1 MLCSYYGHNVNRSS
15 SPPER
20 RDPPRATLSRI
31 GRVLH
36 AEGLVRRYGDRT
48 VLHGVDVHAAAG
60 EVVAILG
67 PNGAGKTT
75 LLSLLAGLQDADA
88 GTVGRP
94 AREVGWIPQQPA
106 VYRRLT
112 VRENLELFARLDGGA
127 PGGAARADAPSTGT
141 PDSPEA
147 SPPGGPPTSAR
158 RRSKPTRV
166 ERRERVDRMLDEAG
180 LRDRA
185 DDLVGTLSGGGQ
197 QRVNIAVGLLAD
209 PPVVLLDEPSSSLD
223 PRQRE
228 RMWRFLT
235 GLATAGRAVV
245 FSTHDVAEAERYA
258 DTILVLVEGRI
269 AYAGAPTAFAATADG
284 DLLRAFV
291 DLVEGTSDAGED
303 GPAVRRPS
311 SAHTG
316 RDMGPPGSSPTGD
329 GR

>member
-1 MLCSYYGHNVNRSS
+1 M
-15 SPPER
+15 
-20 RDPPRATLSRI
+20 
-31 GRVLH
+31 LH

-48 VLHGVDVHAAAG
+48 VLHGVDVHADAG
-60 EVVAILG
+60 RTVAILG

-75 LLSLLAGLQDADA
+75 LLSLLAGLQEPDA
-88 GTVGRP
+88 GSVGRP
-94 AREVGWIPQQPA
+94 PGEVGWIPQHPA

-112 VRENLELFARLDGGA
+112 VRENLELFARLDGA
-127 PGGAARADAPSTGT
+127 EPGGSRDRAARTA
-141 PDSPEA
+141 
-147 SPPGGPPTSAR
+147 
-158 RRSKPTRV
+158 
-166 ERRERVDRMLDEAG
+166 RVDRMLDEAG

-185 DDLVGTLSGGGQ
+185 DDRVGTLSGGGQ

-235 GLATAGRAVV
+235 GLAAQGRAVV

-269 AYAGAPTAFAATADG
+269 AYAGAPDALAATADG

-291 DLVEGTSDAGED
+291 DLVERA
-303 GPAVRRPS
+303 
-311 SAHTG
+311 SAAE
-316 RDMGPPGSSPTGD
+316 GSS
-329 GR
+329 R

>member
-1 MLCSYYGHNVNRSS
+1 M
-15 SPPER
+15 
-20 RDPPRATLSRI
+20 
-31 GRVLH
+31 LH

-48 VLHGVDVHAAAG
+48 VLHGVDVRAAAG

-75 LLSLLAGLQDADA
+75 LLSLLAGLQAPDA
-88 GTVGRP
+88 GTVGRRP
-94 AREVGWIPQQPA
+94 AEVGWIPQQPA

-112 VRENLELFARLDGGA
+112 VRENLELFARLDGTTPAGTSGSPSDDTGRA
-127 PGGAARADAPSTGT
+127 RGGRPV
-141 PDSPEA
+141 
-147 SPPGGPPTSAR
+147 R
-158 RRSKPTRV
+158 PTRA

-258 DTILVLVEGRI
+258 DTILVLVDGRI
-269 AYAGAPTAFAATADG
+269 AYAGSPAALAATADG

-291 DLVEGTSDAGED
+291 DLVEQVDGNGSGRADADRRAPGPSD
-303 GPAVRRPS
+303 PA
-311 SAHTG
+311 
-316 RDMGPPGSSPTGD
+316 GPPGPGAFGPD
-329 GR
+329 GGER

>member
-1 MLCSYYGHNVNRSS
+1 M
-15 SPPER
+15 
-20 RDPPRATLSRI
+20 
-31 GRVLH
+31 LH

-48 VLHGVDVHAAAG
+48 VLHGVDVRADAG
-60 EVVAILG
+60 DVVAILG

-75 LLSLLAGLQDADA
+75 LLSLLAGLQDPD
-88 GTVGRP
+88 GGSVGRP
-94 AREVGWIPQQPA
+94 ATEVGWIPQQPA

-112 VRENLELFARLDGGA
+112 VRENLELFVRLDGD
-127 PGGAARADAPSTGT
+127 AAGKTGPRA
-141 PDSPEA
+141 
-147 SPPGGPPTSAR
+147 
-158 RRSKPTRV
+158 TRA
-166 ERRERVDRMLDEAG
+166 ERRERVERMLDEAG

-235 GLATAGRAVV
+235 GLATAGRSVV

-258 DTILVLVEGRI
+258 DTILVLVDGRI
-269 AYAGAPTAFAATADG
+269 AYAGTPSALAATADG

-291 DLVEGTSDAGED
+291 DLVERSPANEDA
-303 GPAVRRPS
+303 R
-311 SAHTG
+311 
-316 RDMGPPGSSPTGD
+316 
-329 GR
+329 

>member
-1 MLCSYYGHNVNRSS
+1 
-15 SPPER
+15 
-20 RDPPRATLSRI
+20 
-31 GRVLH
+31 VLH

-48 VLHGVDVHAAAG
+48 VLHGVDVRAAAG

-112 VRENLELFARLDGGA
+112 VRENLELFARLDG
-127 PGGAARADAPSTGT
+127 AAAAGTRPKRTRA
-141 PDSPEA
+141 
-147 SPPGGPPTSAR
+147 
-158 RRSKPTRV
+158 
-166 ERRERVDRMLDEAG
+166 ERAARVDRMLDEAG

-258 DTILVLVEGRI
+258 DTILVLVDGRI
-269 AYAGAPTAFAATADG
+269 AYAGPPDALAATAEG

-291 DLVEGTSDAGED
+291 DLVERGDDLAVARASGDVAPS
-303 GPAVRRPS
+303 GPAS
-311 SAHTG
+311 
-316 RDMGPPGSSPTGD
+316 DPTSGEFQ
-329 GR
+329 

>member
-1 MLCSYYGHNVNRSS
+1 M
-15 SPPER
+15 
-20 RDPPRATLSRI
+20 
-31 GRVLH
+31 LH

-48 VLHGVDVHAAAG
+48 VLHGVDVRAAAG

-75 LLSLLAGLQDADA
+75 LLSLLAGLQEPDA
-88 GTVGRP
+88 GSVGRP
-94 AREVGWIPQQPA
+94 PTEIGWIPQQPA

-127 PGGAARADAPSTGT
+127 SNGASPTGT
-141 PDSPEA
+141 PDS
-147 SPPGGPPTSAR
+147 SGTVPPGGASSSGRPGPGR
-158 RRSKPTRV
+158 RRSESTRA

-258 DTILVLVEGRI
+258 DTILVLVDGRI

-291 DLVEGTSDAGED
+291 DLVEGTSGVSED
-303 GPAVRRPS
+303 GPLGRRPS
-311 SAHTG
+311 APVSDRTTG
-316 RDMGPPGSSPTGD
+316 GDTDPPGSSSPTGD
-329 GR
+329 DR